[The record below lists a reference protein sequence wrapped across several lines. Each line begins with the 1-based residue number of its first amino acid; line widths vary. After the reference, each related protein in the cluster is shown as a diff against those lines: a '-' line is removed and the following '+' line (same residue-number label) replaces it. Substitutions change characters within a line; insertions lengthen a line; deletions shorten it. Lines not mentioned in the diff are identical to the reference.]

1 MMRGSIR
8 VIACAVFLAGAVSP
22 AAAADIMVVASNAP
36 SVPTGQTVDSA
47 AALDLAAGQ
56 RVTFIAGGGKSLTRN
71 GPYKGAAWEGA
82 PPADKAFLQSL
93 GKLASGQG
101 KTGTTLGAVRG
112 GAKPDPDDPWALDV
126 SRAGDYCVAT
136 GAPIV
141 LWRAAP
147 ERAGTLSLTG
157 MKEEGKT
164 SIEWP
169 AGAATVPW
177 PQDVKLEDG
186 AVYLARMDASPTAKR
201 LIVRM
206 VPGNLASDAHRA
218 VWMGDAGCTN
228 QARALLAAA
237 AD

>member
-8 VIACAVFLAGAVSP
+8 VIACAVFLAGAASP
-22 AAAADIMVVASNAP
+22 ALAADIMVVASNAP
-36 SVPTGQTVDSA
+36 SVPAGQTVDSA
-47 AALDLAAGQ
+47 AALDLGAGQ

-71 GPYKGAAWEGA
+71 GPYKGVAWEGA

-112 GAKPDPDDPWALDV
+112 GAAGEPSDPWALDV
-126 SRAGDYCVAT
+126 NRAGDYCVA
-136 GAPIV
+136 GGSPVV
-141 LWRAAP
+141 LWRTSPDRAAM
-147 ERAGTLSLTG
+147 LSLSG

-186 AVYLARMDASPTAKR
+186 GVYLARMDASPTAKR
-201 LIVRM
+201 LVVRM

-218 VWMGDAGCTN
+218 VWMGDAGCTS

-237 AD
+237 N

>member
-8 VIACAVFLAGAVSP
+8 VIACAAFLAGAVSP
-22 AAAADIMVVASNAP
+22 AFAADIMVVASNAP
-36 SVPTGQTVDSA
+36 ALPAGQTVDSA

-112 GAKPDPDDPWALDV
+112 GAKGEPEDPWALDV
-126 SRAGDYCVAT
+126 NRAGDHCVAA
-136 GAPIV
+136 GAPVV

-147 ERAGTLSLTG
+147 ERAGTLSLAG
-157 MKEEGKT
+157 MKEEGKA

-206 VPGNLASDAHRA
+206 VPAKLESDAHRA
-218 VWMGDAGCTN
+218 VWMGDAGCTG

-237 AD
+237 N